1 MANGAGHAATDGK
14 STFAVIL
21 LSGERAPAE
30 LAGALGSFSEALE
43 HVAARRKTSRIR
55 RSPSLFRSAASRR
68 AP

>member
-43 HVAARRKTSRIR
+43 HVAAR
-55 RSPSLFRSAASRR
+55 LR
-68 AP
+68 ATGHE